1 MQANQIAGV
10 LIPSRVFDQQHPGH
24 MAVKFLAPDGEPAV
38 RGFRFTPD
46 ELPEEYQPAEKW
58 REFFKREDGRVPGY
72 IMDEFA
78 FEQRCTHYSGQ
89 VITRSWPI
97 RVESVVE
104 DLYPSERRRL
114 GWYSFD
120 PDRFLDCNNCVT
132 WAARTI
138 NQAAGEDVLQFPEN
152 GRVRKMVHLLES
164 IPE

>member
-89 VITRSWPI
+89 VITRSWTSPRFVGAGNGLQGFGVGAVVFVVDELLLQGGEERFHR
-97 RVESVVE
+97 RVVPAVA
-104 DLYPSERRRL
+104 L
-114 GWYSFD
+114 
-120 PDRFLDCNNCVT
+120 
-132 WAARTI
+132 AA
-138 NQAAGEDVLQFPEN
+138 
-152 GRVRKMVHLLES
+152 H
-164 IPE
+164 